1 MQKFCLVIGFSI
13 LLLSCKKNDSFVDPY
28 CNNSTES
35 IIGHW
40 SLVAERSYSIP
51 VNPDPNWQSVDKS
64 NIVTVEFSNDSTF
77 SYNSNYYFAMD
88 NYDRFTIIDSVDFRI
103 YSTSPPDSGNF
114 PFYPSVFVKMI
125 TANELELTYMGID
138 AGEQEKYT
146 YSCSK

>member
-1 MQKFCLVIGFSI
+1 
-13 LLLSCKKNDSFVDPY
+13 VDPY